1 MISLKILGRRLKRA
15 NVALKIQNARLK
27 RVEAAKDCKPSDIDI
42 EAVQSTIKSI
52 TEFRD
57 RVLSV
62 IRTRQDPTKAI
73 RCSLPKKK
81 QRELGL
87 LPAIDI
93 ITK

>member
-27 RVEAAKDCKPSDIDI
+27 RVEAAKDCKPSDI

>member
-1 MISLKILGRRLKRA
+1 MISLKLLGRRLKRA
-15 NVALKIQNARLK
+15 NTALRIQNARL
-27 RVEAAKDCKPSDIDI
+27 VTI
-42 EAVQSTIKSI
+42 ENDKKSTPETIEGVKTTIKSI

-57 RVLSV
+57 RVLTV
-62 IRTRQDPTKAI
+62 IRTRQDPTKAL

>member
-15 NVALKIQNARLK
+15 NVSLKIHNARLANI
-27 RVEAAKDCKPSDIDI
+27 ESDKKSTPELI
-42 EAVQSTIKSI
+42 EGVKTTIKSI

-57 RVLSV
+57 RVLTV
-62 IRTRQDPTKAI
+62 IRTRQDPTKAL
-73 RCSLPKKK
+73 RSSLPKKK

-93 ITK
+93 IIK